1 MPAIVPRGTRG
12 YAGRIPRLGSDYA
25 VAAAYQSAFLVFEQ
39 CELPVFADGFESG
52 DTSHWSLT
60 VP

>member
-1 MPAIVPRGTRG
+1 VEVGSFVPPEMVNYVG
-12 YAGRIPRLGSDYA
+12 LGGDYA

-52 DTSHWSLT
+52 NTSAWSLT